1 MIVKQRWSFR
11 AECRRDVEEWFPE
24 AYTATRKREW
34 EALGVEV
41 TLCSRS
47 GLAINGASLPDV
59 ELEVEFSALGYRE
72 HGPCYR
78 GYHRLMIG
86 ICDVADIIGGIAD
99 THVILG
105 SLKPSSL
112 YDGERNGPFL
122 DGSKMVRAMMEFDWS
137 PARE

>member
-24 AYTATRKREW
+24 AYTAARQREW
-34 EALGVEV
+34 KELGIEV
-41 TLCSRS
+41 TLISRS
-47 GLAINGASLPDV
+47 GFALNIAKLPDV

-86 ICDVADIIGGIAD
+86 ICDVVDIIGGIED

-105 SLKPSSL
+105 SLKPSSV
-112 YDGERNGPFL
+112 YDGERNGPFV
-122 DGSKMVRAMMEFDWS
+122 DGSKVTRAMLEFNK
-137 PARE
+137 P